1 MKTSIQ
7 AYGSGVALADDH
19 RCRSKI
25 PFQPARASLIGTVDP
40 AGPLKNAHSVNE
52 GTLVL
57 PCLKDNTPS
66 ARRAETAQGG
76 VAESHGAA
84 LSLHGVNENLL
95 LALAAAALKLIKRY
109 ADAVRASVHVD
120 TPHNGID
127 KAAYTY

>member
-1 MKTSIQ
+1 MRDLRTSIR
-7 AYGSGVALADDH
+7 AYAFSVALADDH
-19 RCRSKI
+19 RCPSKI

-40 AGPLKNAHSVNE
+40 AGPWKNAHSVNE
-52 GTLVL
+52 GTLIL

-66 ARRAETAQGG
+66 AWRAETAQCG

-109 ADAVRASVHVD
+109 ADAVYAL
-120 TPHNGID
+120 P
-127 KAAYTY
+127 YM

>member
-1 MKTSIQ
+1 M
-7 AYGSGVALADDH
+7 
-19 RCRSKI
+19 
-25 PFQPARASLIGTVDP
+25 IGTVDP

-52 GTLVL
+52 GTLVP

-66 ARRAETAQGG
+66 TRRAETAQGG

-109 ADAVRASVHVD
+109 ADGVCVL
-120 TPHNGID
+120 P
-127 KAAYTY
+127 YM